1 MTWRAVLSAAGVV
14 TIGGGWI
21 AVTLAR
27 QLHAWARDNDLFA
40 EQYARRAVQPARA
53 AAQPAPAIID
63 LTKSD
68 SVRCA

>member
-14 TIGGGWI
+14 TIGGGWV

-40 EQYARRAVQPARA
+40 EQYARRAPQSRA
-53 AAQPAPAIID
+53 ATERPAVID
-63 LTKSD
+63 LTKSE